1 MTTIMTKTPKT
12 VRECKAIIKDLQKTI
27 ELYELDLAAA
37 EEKINFLEHN
47 SLTERLKRLFRF

>member
-1 MTTIMTKTPKT
+1 MTKTPKT